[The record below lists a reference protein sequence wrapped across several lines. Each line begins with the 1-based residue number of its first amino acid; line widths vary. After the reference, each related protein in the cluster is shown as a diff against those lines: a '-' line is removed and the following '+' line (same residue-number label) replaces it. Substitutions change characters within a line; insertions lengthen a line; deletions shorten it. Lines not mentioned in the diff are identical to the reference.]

1 MRKMGRGRVRDVI
14 VKFRARESIIKLFDE
29 LADEQGRSR
38 SGALEAA
45 MLDFL
50 TKHKGVANVGQ

>member
-1 MRKMGRGRVRDVI
+1 
-14 VKFRARESIIKLFDE
+14 LFDE